1 MSSRE
6 INGKLSY
13 LSKILIGNYV
23 LSFFK
28 PLPLIQDLLERVSD
42 RLRVCD
48 AGLALLL

>member
-6 INGKLSY
+6 INGKFRY
-13 LSKILIGNYV
+13 LSKILISNYV
-23 LSFFK
+23 LSFLI
-28 PLPLIQDLLERVSD
+28 PLPLIQDLLKRVSD